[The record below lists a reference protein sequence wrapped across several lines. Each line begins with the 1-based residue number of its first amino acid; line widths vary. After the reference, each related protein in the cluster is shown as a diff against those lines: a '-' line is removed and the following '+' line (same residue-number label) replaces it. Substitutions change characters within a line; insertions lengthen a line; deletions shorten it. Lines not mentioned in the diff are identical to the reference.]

1 MKTLLIHIIILST
14 IFSMDTVKNL
24 DVERF
29 MGKWYVISNIPNFV
43 EKGCENAYDIYTLN
57 SDGTVD
63 VLYYA
68 IKKGEEFTIK
78 QNGKIIDKVHNS
90 TWEMRFT
97 KPYIPFYRAPY
108 EVIILDDEYE
118 YMVIGYPDNA
128 YGWIMCRN
136 NYMDEELY
144 QQTLNILESKFGYD
158 KKHFTKVLHN

>member
-78 QNGKIIDKVHNS
+78 QNGKIIDEVHNS

-144 QQTLNILESKFGYD
+144 QQTLNTLESKFGYD